1 MGSVFIS
8 YRRGDS
14 EGQARLLSLQ
24 LEELLGKDS
33 VFMDVDSIALGRDF
47 RDVLA
52 ERLQSCDLMLALIGP
67 DWIDAADS
75 RGTRRLDSPT
85 DFVRQEIATALKRKI
100 RVTPVFLQGAPM
112 PSADRL
118 PEDLKD
124 LAYRNGFE
132 LSHTRWE
139 SDFSE
144 MVKRLGLTE
153 ITVAQQPAPVAATV
167 APTTAPTTAVSD
179 GRQPPS
185 TYSSQASAAPRQSV
199 WPKRAAMAAGAIVLA
214 IVALFVLGNE
224 QTQDDTGEVS
234 QVEEPRA
241 VQPAT
246 PVAQPGA
253 PPQLA
258 PISCSQE
265 RRLKAQGVDVAATIE
280 FVNQRSASVLVYWL
294 DFDGARQK
302 YYDLPAGQT
311 YEQGTYVTHPWLIT
325 DATGTCVAIYVASAG
340 AAAATVK

>member
-1 MGSVFIS
+1 MIGSS
-8 YRRGDS
+8 SNGLSLYQHRRGDS

-24 LEELLGKDS
+24 LEELVGKDS

-52 ERLQSCDLMLALIGP
+52 KRLQSCDLMLALIGP
-67 DWIDAADS
+67 DWIDAVDS
-75 RGTRRLDSPT
+75 RGTRRLESPT

-144 MVKRLGLTE
+144 MVKWLGLAPSP
-153 ITVAQQPAPVAATV
+153 VAQPPLPAAA
-167 APTTAPTTAVSD
+167 TTAVAD
-179 GRQPPS
+179 GREPPS
-185 TYSSQASAAPRQSV
+185 TYSSQNSAAPRPNV
-199 WPKRAAMAAGAIVLA
+199 WPKRAAIAAGVIVLA
-214 IVALFVLGNE
+214 LVALFRLGND
-224 QTQDDTGEVS
+224 QTQDDTGRES
-234 QVEEPRA
+234 PVEESPVA
-241 VQPAT
+241 QQAPA
-246 PVAQPGA
+246 VAQPGA

-265 RRLKAQGVDVAATIE
+265 RRLKAQGVDVAASID
-280 FVNQRSASVLVYWL
+280 FVNQRSAGVVIYWL
-294 DFDGARQK
+294 DFEGARQK

-311 YEQGTYVTHPWLIT
+311 YEQGTYVAHPWLIA
-325 DATGTCVAIYVASAG
+325 DANGACLAIYVASAG

>member
-24 LEELLGKDS
+24 LEELLGEDS

-67 DWIDAADS
+67 EWIDAVDS

-118 PEDLKD
+118 PDDLKD

-144 MVKRLGLTE
+144 MVKRLGLT
-153 ITVAQQPAPVAATV
+153 PVAHAQPPVPAAVTP
-167 APTTAPTTAVSD
+167 AATTAVSD

-185 TYSSQASAAPRQSV
+185 TYSSQGAAAPGQSV
-199 WPKRAAMAAGAIVLA
+199 WPKRAAIAAGAIVLA
-214 IVALFVLGNE
+214 LVALFMLGNE
-224 QTQDDTGEVS
+224 GPVDQTSEES
-234 QVEEPRA
+234 PIEEPQA

-246 PVAQPGA
+246 SGGQPDA
-253 PPQLA
+253 PRQLS
-258 PISCSQE
+258 PLPCSQE
-265 RRLKAQGVDVAATIE
+265 GRLKAQGVDVGTTIE
-280 FVNQRSASVLVYWL
+280 FVNQRSAAVVLYWL
-294 DFDGARQK
+294 DLEGARQK

-311 YEQGTYVTHPWLIT
+311 VEQGTYVTHPWLIA
-325 DATGTCVAIYVASAG
+325 DANGTCLAIYLASADP
-340 AAAATVK
+340 AAVTLK

>member
-24 LEELLGKDS
+24 LEELLGEDS

-67 DWIDAADS
+67 DWIDAVDS

-118 PEDLKD
+118 PDDLKD

-144 MVKRLGLTE
+144 MVRRLGLTPMT
-153 ITVAQQPAPVAATV
+153 IAQSPAPPRAQGPA
-167 APTTAPTTAVSD
+167 TTAVAD
-179 GRQPPS
+179 AEQPPS
-185 TYSSQASAAPRQSV
+185 TYGTHGSAAARQSA
-199 WPKRAAMAAGAIVLA
+199 WPKRVAIGGGAIALA
-214 IVALFVLGNE
+214 LVALFLLGND
-224 QTQDDTGEVS
+224 QTQDDTGEEPPIEES
-234 QVEEPRA
+234 QS

-246 PVAQPGA
+246 PAAQPGVS
-253 PPQLA
+253 PQLA

-265 RRLKAQGVDVAATIE
+265 QRLKSQGVDVGTSIE
-280 FVNQRSASVLVYWL
+280 FVNQRSATVFVYWL
-294 DFDGARQK
+294 DFEGVRQK

-311 YEQGTYVTHPWLIT
+311 IEQGTYVTHPFLIA
-325 DATGTCVAIYVASAG
+325 DANGACLAIYVASAG
-340 AAAATVK
+340 SAVATVK

>member
-24 LEELLGKDS
+24 LEELVGKDS

-67 DWIDAADS
+67 DWIDAVDS
-75 RGTRRLDSPT
+75 RGARRLESPT

-100 RVTPVFLQGAPM
+100 PVTPVFLQGAPM
-112 PSADRL
+112 PSADLL

-124 LAYRNGFE
+124 LVYRNGFE

-144 MVKRLGLTE
+144 MVKRLGLTA
-153 ITVAQQPAPVAATV
+153 ITLAQQPAQAA
-167 APTTAPTTAVSD
+167 ATTAVAD
-179 GRQPPS
+179 GRQPS
-185 TYSSQASAAPRQSV
+185 TYSSQGSAAARQSV
-199 WPKRAAMAAGAIVLA
+199 WPKRAAIAAGVIVLA
-214 IVALFVLGNE
+214 FVALYFLGNE
-224 QTQDDTGEVS
+224 ATVEDTGEASPIEES
-234 QVEEPRA
+234 QA
-241 VQPAT
+241 AQPAT
-246 PVAQPGA
+246 RVAQPA
-253 PPQLA
+253 ALPQLA
-258 PISCSQE
+258 PIACSQE
-265 RRLKAQGVDVAATIE
+265 RRLKAQGVEVGTSIE
-280 FVNQRSASVLVYWL
+280 FVNQRSAGVVVYWL
-294 DFDGARQK
+294 DFEGARQK

-311 YEQGTYVTHPWLIT
+311 YEQGTYVTHPWLIA
-325 DATGTCVAIYVASAG
+325 DANGTCLEIYVASAG
-340 AAAATVK
+340 PAAATVK